1 MFHKARG
8 PLALALFAGVF
19 VGVALGQP
27 PGPQD
32 RVFYVPKKGAPVKD
46 EDAELKVDAA
56 GVKLFSEGKQAAV
69 VTVAD
74 VVRTYPVDLK
84 EPTRAEAIEPAKLEV
99 ARDWD
104 KARGGYEALREKYKT
119 TAPPRVKRW
128 LAFRVAVTTARAA
141 DDTAVDSG
149 WKEKAEA
156 GLKLLTEYLA
166 DHPGGW
172 EAWYATRTA
181 ARISH
186 ELGKSEGA
194 AKLWAKQAKAP
205 DITPDLKVEAAYQ
218 EADALMRAGLYKE
231 ADDRA
236 SGATKDAAAGT
247 PKERLKLIALAA
259 KAAMATDPAAGVPA
273 LEAEIGKTKDAAVR
287 ATGYAMVGELYL
299 AGKRENT
306 KPRDAMWAILAVEVV
321 YNQDREEVAKAQARL
336 TEVYRQLGDEDR
348 ERNNHDRM
356 RRNRAMLL

>member
-1 MFHKARG
+1 MFRMARR
-8 PLALALFAGVF
+8 PLALALFAGAF

-32 RVFYVPKKGAPVKD
+32 RVYYVPKKGAPIKAD
-46 EDAELKVDAA
+46 DAEVKVDVG
-56 GVKLFSEGKQAAV
+56 GVKLLVGGKQSAL
-69 VTVAD
+69 VTAAD
-74 VVRTYPVDLK
+74 VVRSYPLDLK
-84 EPTRAEAIEPAKLEV
+84 ELTTDQITEAVRLEV

-104 KARGGYEALREKYKT
+104 KARAGYEAMREKYKSA
-119 TAPPRVKRW
+119 APPRFKQWVK
-128 LAFRVAVTTARAA
+128 FRIAVTTARGA
-141 DDTAVDSG
+141 DDTAVDQG

-156 GLKLLTEYLA
+156 GLKLLTEYMA

-172 EAWYATRTA
+172 ESWYATRHA
-181 ARISH
+181 ARINY
-186 ELGKSEGA
+186 ELGQYEA
-194 AKLWAKQAKAP
+194 ASRLWQKQAKAT

-218 EADALMRAGLYKE
+218 EADALMRAGRFPE
-231 ADDRA
+231 AEARA
-236 SGATKDAAAGT
+236 EGAMKDAAAGT
-247 PKERLKLIALAA
+247 PKERLKLIAMAA
-259 KAAMATDPAAGVPA
+259 KAATASDPSAGVPA

-299 AGKRENT
+299 AAK
-306 KPRDAMWAILAVEVV
+306 KPRDAMWSILTVEVV

-356 RRNRAMLL
+356 RRNRGLLL

>member
-27 PGPQD
+27 PGSQD
-32 RVFYVPKKGAPVKD
+32 RVYYVPKKGAAVKYD
-46 EDAELKVDAA
+46 DVELKVDAGGA
-56 GVKLFSEGKQAAV
+56 KLSSGGKQVALVSAA
-69 VTVAD
+69 D
-74 VVRTYPVDLK
+74 IVRTYPLDLK
-84 EPTRAEAIEPAKLEV
+84 ELPSDQAYEPVKHEV

-104 KARGGYEALREKYKT
+104 KARGSYEALREKYKT
-119 TAPPRVKRW
+119 TATPRLKQW

-141 DDTAVDSG
+141 DDTAVDNN

-181 ARISH
+181 ARLNH

-194 AKLWAKQAKAP
+194 AKLWAKQAKAA

-218 EADALMRAGLYKE
+218 EADALMRAGLFTE
-231 ADDRA
+231 AEARA
-236 SGATKDAAAGT
+236 AAATKDAAAGT
-247 PKERLKLIALAA
+247 PRERLKLIVLAA
-259 KAAMATDPAAGVPA
+259 KAATATDPAAGVPA

-287 ATGYAMVGELYL
+287 AAGQAMVGELYL
-299 AGKRENT
+299 AGK

-336 TEVYRQLGDEDR
+336 TDVYKLLGDDDR

-356 RRNRAMLL
+356 RRNRGMLL